1 MAEKPMAAKRQSV
14 CYVASSYSPSAHT
27 AHLPR
32 FIQELSQYADVH
44 VALWSHSG
52 EPTFPGASSVTLLAS
67 DSPNRLLRLFAV
79 IRLAVKLRRLGC
91 RVFFVRQQ
99 VTVAIV
105 LSLVRKLIGIRVLL
119 WRSGLHEHTGPGE
132 GSGLRHFAKVLR
144 WRLYWKFVFP
154 FSGRVVNRFVTGPAS
169 MVEYYHNGYGIPRD
183 KTILLDNDVNV
194 AALTAMAGPL
204 VRAEV
209 RARLGIPDEAEVMV
223 YVGRVDSLNLGDG
236 EMLVQV
242 AESVLRNRSTAQ
254 LILVGRVTF
263 PELVA
268 KLRSFPWGDRV
279 HVTDSV
285 PFEEAAGYF
294 AAADVAVFPV
304 IAAGFPRVVLEA
316 MALGV
321 PFVTTDRGGVP
332 DIVTSEQARFVVE
345 WRDVSGFV
353 RGIVTILDDK
363 ELHRTLQ
370 SVGRKRVKAFSTE
383 VVARGFVEKIIAPYS
398 RPDGT
403 QP

>member
-1 MAEKPMAAKRQSV
+1 
-14 CYVASSYSPSAHT
+14 
-27 AHLPR
+27 
-32 FIQELSQYADVH
+32 
-44 VALWSHSG
+44 
-52 EPTFPGASSVTLLAS
+52 
-67 DSPNRLLRLFAV
+67 
-79 IRLAVKLRRLGC
+79 
-91 RVFFVRQQ
+91 
-99 VTVAIV
+99 
-105 LSLVRKLIGIRVLL
+105 LL

-144 WRLYWKFVFP
+144 WRFYWKFVFP

-169 MVEYYHNGYGIPRD
+169 MVEYYHKGYGIPPD

-194 AALTAMAGPL
+194 AALETMAGPA

-209 RARLGIPDEAEVMV
+209 RAGLGIPDEAEVLT

-236 EMLVQV
+236 EMLVKV
-242 AESVLRNRSTAQ
+242 AEAVLGSRPEAR

-263 PELVA
+263 SELVE
-268 KLRSFPWGDRV
+268 KLQSFPWGDRV

-294 AAADVAVFPV
+294 AAADVVVFPV

-316 MALGV
+316 MALGA

-332 DIVTSEQARFVVE
+332 DIVTPEQARFVVE
-345 WRDVSGFV
+345 WGDASGFV
-353 RGIVTILDDK
+353 RGVRAILDDE
-363 ELHRTLQ
+363 ELRRSLQ
-370 SVGRKRVKAFSTE
+370 VVGRDRVMEFSTE
-383 VVARGFVEKIIAPYS
+383 VVARSFYDKIVVPFAS
-398 RPDGT
+398 TGST